1 MSSIPKRR
9 SVSPGHL
16 WVLAMAVLL
25 LLSCGGATPIKT
37 LLDDPQRF
45 DGKTVRIAGEV
56 QGSVGALGFGAYQV
70 NDGTG
75 TLSIVSE
82 GGGVPRQGAKVGV
95 EGTFRSAYTFGTQTG
110 AVLVEQRRYTP

>member
-1 MSSIPKRR
+1 VPSLLKRR
-9 SVSPGHL
+9 GASPVHL
-16 WVLAMAVLL
+16 LIVATAALL
-25 LLSCGGATPIKT
+25 FFGCKGTTAIKT
-37 LLDDPQRF
+37 LLDDPGRF
-45 DGKTVRIAGEV
+45 DGQTVRIAGEV
-56 QGSVGALGFGAYQV
+56 RGSVGALGFGAYQV

-95 EGTFRSAYTFGTQTG
+95 EGTFRSAYTLGTQTT

>member
-1 MSSIPKRR
+1 MPSTLQRR
-9 SVSPGHL
+9 GGSPL
-16 WVLAMAVLL
+16 YLSVLATVALFL
-25 LLSCGGATPIKT
+25 ACNGTTPIKT
-37 LLDDPQRF
+37 LLDDPQQF

-56 QGSVGALGFGAYQV
+56 QGSVGALGYGAYQV

-75 TLSIVSE
+75 TISIVSE

-95 EGTFRSAYTFGTQTG
+95 EGTFRSAYTLGSQSV